1 MPGFLIHLGAT
12 VLCSHLADALP
23 NFPNPRVLVGGQPT
37 VTIASP
43 YTIPACANPPSAG
56 GPCKTAMFTSAATRI
71 TSGGQPLLLSDSAA
85 TCAPTLAPLSVLI
98 TQTRASG
105 K

>member
-1 MPGFLIHLGAT
+1 MPGFLVHLGAD
-12 VLCSHLADALP
+12 VLCAHWGIAKP
-23 NFPNPRVLVGGQPT
+23 IVTNPRVLVGGQPT
-37 VTIASP
+37 VTIASAYRVSGCTLSP
-43 YTIPACANPPSAG
+43 NSG
-56 GPCKTAMFTSAATRI
+56 GPCVSAKFTSAATRI

-85 TCAPTLAPLSVLI
+85 TCAPTLAPLAVLI